1 MTEVYDYNI
10 APLRRGILDMSRG
23 TKSKAVSGKMEMVD
37 YFRML
42 NSRLDEQEK
51 RSDSRYEALQEDLR
65 NTNQRLEELQLR
77 VPRHRLADI
86 GIQEGSPVSSRES
99 PRRLEKEE
107 LPRLYHSDS
116 SRCYHR
122 SHRGCRHNRR

>member
-1 MTEVYDYNI
+1 
-10 APLRRGILDMSRG
+10 MSRG
-23 TKSKAVSGKMEMVD
+23 TKSRAVSGEKGSLPQDKSGSENMEIAD

-51 RSDSRYEALQEDLR
+51 RSDGRYEALLQEDLR

-77 VPRHRLADI
+77 VPRPRLADV
-86 GIQEGSPVSSRES
+86 GIQEGKSGELEGSP
-99 PRRLEKEE
+99 PRLGKEE
-107 LPRLYHSDS
+107 LPRLNHSDS

-122 SHRGCRHNRR
+122 NHRGCRHNHR